1 MRIIHKR
8 RLTFRGGGWREGRER
23 EGRNGVDFSRRA
35 FPGEAEIYRIL
46 RQVRGDGGR
55 AGQGRAGSS
64 RPHNKHITVI
74 LKTIISRASQPS
86 SDDLTAPRGMAP
98 LSQFVVELIPGLAT
112 V

>member
-8 RLTFRGGGWREGRER
+8 RLTFRGGGRREGRER

-55 AGQGRAGSS
+55 AGSS

-86 SDDLTAPRGMAP
+86 GDDLTAPRGMAP

>member
-8 RLTFRGGGWREGRER
+8 RLTFSKGEGREGSGGGG
-23 EGRNGVDFSRRA
+23 EEAA
-35 FPGEAEIYRIL
+35 FLSEAEIYRIL
-46 RQVRGDGGR
+46 RQVRGRQGGGWR
-55 AGQGRAGSS
+55 VRSS

-74 LKTIISRASQPS
+74 LKTIISRTSQPRG
-86 SDDLTAPRGMAP
+86 DDLPAPSEMAP